1 MRRKINL
8 PDELPAGES
17 GENLREAFALLLPIR
32 RQRLRRSE
40 RQQRQHEQRLAQL
53 QSAQRDAERQLTQRR
68 AAYQTLRDGFDGAH
82 LGHQPLTELQRGL
95 QQEQRAA
102 DAMQRQRQILSDCAV
117 QCDTQSARLAAA
129 RAETQQRQGELEKLE
144 MLMQEMPS

>member
-8 PDELPAGES
+8 PDELPAEEGDA
-17 GENLREAFALLLPIR
+17 NLRAAFALLLPIR

-40 RQQRQHEQRLAQL
+40 RQQRQHEQQLTQL
-53 QSAQRDAERQLTQRR
+53 QSAQRDAEQQLTQRR
-68 AAYQTLRDGFDGAH
+68 AAYQTLRDGFDETH
-82 LGHQPLTELQRGL
+82 LGRQPLTDLQRGL

-102 DAMQRQRQILSDCAV
+102 EALQRQRQALSDCV
-117 QCDTQSARLAAA
+117 TQCDAQSEQLAAA
-129 RAETQQRQGELEKLE
+129 RAETRLRQRELEKLE